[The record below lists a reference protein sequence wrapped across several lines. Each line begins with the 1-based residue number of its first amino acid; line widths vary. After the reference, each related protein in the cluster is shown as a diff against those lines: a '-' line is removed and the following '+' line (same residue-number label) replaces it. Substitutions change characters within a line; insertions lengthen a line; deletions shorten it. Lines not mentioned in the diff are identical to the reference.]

1 MLAMKHLEL
10 PKRMAR
16 STAHPSAGFRRQLHL
31 STTRSTAPPAV
42 HRTLAA
48 GPVILEYDRS
58 DDIRV
63 VCSWRSG
70 TFRRRVLM
78 CMRSASVR
86 LHTA

>member
-1 MLAMKHLEL
+1 MKRLEL

-16 STAHPSAGFRRQLHL
+16 STAHPSTGFRRQLHH
-31 STTRSTAPPAV
+31 STSRSTAPPAV

-63 VCSWRSG
+63 VRSWWSG
-70 TFRRRVLM
+70 ASRRRVLTR
-78 CMRSASVR
+78 MRSSSVR
-86 LHTA
+86 LPTAL